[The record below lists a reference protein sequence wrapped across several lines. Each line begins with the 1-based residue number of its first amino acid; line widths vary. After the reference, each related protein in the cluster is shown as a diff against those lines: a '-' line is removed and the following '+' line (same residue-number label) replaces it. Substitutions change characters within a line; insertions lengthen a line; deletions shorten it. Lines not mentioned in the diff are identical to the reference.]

1 MDLRKGISIRIEGEQ
16 TKNKTIPLD
25 VLVKLATNLQELIL
39 EVAKLNLHD
48 EKVIKLDNFKIELS
62 GFKGG
67 SAVPQF
73 VFTRVDQ
80 SLLGVDIDKQQKQ
93 VSDKLAKIISISS
106 TGHFTELK
114 DEFPQPEGRNAV
126 IKSLYGFIN
135 SVGNAP
141 LSIVRDDMTPEYK
154 IQRLSKQAMES
165 LCVEIDKTTIE
176 ETSNLSVIKLAKI
189 EMKGEKGRKKI
200 LQTYDE
206 KVKATFDPEII
217 NCRDYQYILK
227 SPLRSS
233 FTEIEGNFVIENEL
247 LGIYAYG
254 KNIDE
259 AELMFAME
267 FDYIYNRYNELEESK
282 LSDEVKFIKIYLNQI
297 VKSRG

>member
-1 MDLRKGISIRIEGEQ
+1 MDLREGISIRIEGEK
-16 TKNKTIPLD
+16 TKNQTLPLD
-25 VLVKLATNLQELIL
+25 VLLKLASNLQELIL
-39 EVAKLNLHD
+39 EVAKSNLHD
-48 EKVIKLDNFKIELS
+48 EQVIKLDNFKIELS

-73 VFTRVDQ
+73 IFTKEHQ
-80 SLLGVDIDKQQKQ
+80 SSLGVDVNKQQKQ

-106 TGHFTELK
+106 KGHFTELK
-114 DEFPQPEGRNAV
+114 NEFPQPEGRNAV
-126 IKSLYGFIN
+126 IRSLYGFIN

-141 LSIVRDDMTPEYK
+141 LSIVHEDMTPEFK
-154 IQRLSKQAMES
+154 IQRLSKKAMES
-165 LCVEIDKTTIE
+165 LCVEIEKTTIE
-176 ETSNLSVIKLAKI
+176 EAPVLSVIKLAKI
-189 EMKGEKGRKKI
+189 EVKGEQGRKKI

-217 NCRDYQYILK
+217 NCKDYQYILK

-233 FTEIEGNFVIENEL
+233 FAEIEGNFVIENEL

-254 KNIDE
+254 ENIDE
-259 AELMFAME
+259 AEMMFATE
-267 FDYIYNRYNELEESK
+267 FDYIYTRYNELEESK
-282 LSDEVKFIKIYLNQI
+282 LSEEVKFIKSYLNQI